1 MDGQGINRGSWV
13 TGRSEA
19 EHNTIVCTVFMV
31 FVFFWSRLHIYRHY
45 FFIIKRKCGV
55 FFLLSV

>member
-31 FVFFWSRLHIYRHY
+31 YL
-45 FFIIKRKCGV
+45 
-55 FFLLSV
+55 FFLE